1 MLTHHFRVPG
11 KLLWHSDS
19 TNACVNPSTSSQGLT
34 LIRFFY
40 LVTGLVNRLA
50 DGAGTR
56 APEFLATD
64 IYTLCLTDEAED
76 GVSLIICPLPNGELG
91 W

>member
-1 MLTHHFRVPG
+1 MQIQHGL
-11 KLLWHSDS
+11 SDIGATIDS
-19 TNACVNPSTSSQGLT
+19 KRHRPRAT
-34 LIRFFY
+34 LIRFFH

-56 APEFLATD
+56 APEFD

-76 GVSLIICPLPNGELG
+76 GIGVSLIICPLPNGELG